1 MSSIPAELAPPVL
14 PKRRQTVIGAA
25 LAAGS
30 SAMLVVILLGNYLE
44 IRSASD
50 NFFDGVSMPLT
61 QPNVMFWGLGLSVL
75 SMQWAVWAIA
85 RDERS
90 QAYWA
95 IGITALLGL
104 AFLNSTWY
112 LLAQSDLAIGTQPE
126 AGATFAV
133 VGAHVAMTIAG
144 LLMLAV
150 MAFRTFAGQ
159 FEPLPRRLVGDGGL
173 LAHHGR
179 RVRTRLVRR
188 LHHQVRRTIS

>member
-75 SMQWAVWAIA
+75 SMQW
-85 RDERS
+85 
-90 QAYWA
+90 
-95 IGITALLGL
+95 
-104 AFLNSTWY
+104 
-112 LLAQSDLAIGTQPE
+112 
-126 AGATFAV
+126 V

-144 LLMLAV
+144 RLRLAV

-159 FEPLPRRLVGDGGL
+159 FSSRYPDGWSATAVYWHTMVGVFVLVWY
-173 LAHHGR
+173 A
-179 RVRTRLVRR
+179 VYITK
-188 LHHQVRRTIS
+188 

>member
-159 FEPLPRRLVGDGGL
+159 FSSRYPDGCSATAVYWHTMVGVFVLVWY
-173 LAHHGR
+173 A
-179 RVRTRLVRR
+179 VYITK
-188 LHHQVRRTIS
+188 

>member
-126 AGATFAV
+126 AGATLRWSAP
-133 VGAHVAMTIAG
+133 TW
-144 LLMLAV
+144 
-150 MAFRTFAGQ
+150 R
-159 FEPLPRRLVGDGGL
+159 
-173 LAHHGR
+173 
-179 RVRTRLVRR
+179 
-188 LHHQVRRTIS
+188 

>member
-75 SMQWAVWAIA
+75 SIQWAVWAIA

-104 AFLNSTWY
+104 SFLNSTWY
-112 LLAQSDLAIGTQPE
+112 LMSQSDLAVGVQPE

-133 VGAHVAMTIAG
+133 VGAHVAMVLVG
-144 LLMLAV
+144 LLMVAV
-150 MAFRTFAGQ
+150 MAFRTFGGQ
-159 FEPLPRRLVGDGGL
+159 FSSRYPDGWSAAALYWHTTVGVYVLVWY
-173 LAHHGR
+173 A
-179 RVRTRLVRR
+179 VYVTK
-188 LHHQVRRTIS
+188 